1 MTSVSGWRKSSYSQG
16 TDSCVEVGRV
26 DSWRKPSHS
35 QNSGD
40 CVEVGRLAAG
50 AAVRD
55 SKDPGGGYFVTTP
68 MQWGN
73 FVAALKAGWFK
84 R

>member
-1 MTSVSGWRKSSYSQG
+1 MTSVTGWRKS
-16 TDSCVEVGRV
+16 
-26 DSWRKPSHS
+26 SHS

-55 SKDPGGGYFVTTP
+55 SKDAGGGYFVTTP

-73 FVAALKAGWFK
+73 FVAALKAGRFEC
-84 R
+84 